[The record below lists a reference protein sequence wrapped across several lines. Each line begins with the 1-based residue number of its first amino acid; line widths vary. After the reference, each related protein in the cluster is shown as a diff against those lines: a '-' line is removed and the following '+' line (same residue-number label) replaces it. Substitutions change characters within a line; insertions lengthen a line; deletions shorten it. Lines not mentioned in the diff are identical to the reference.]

1 MTLLGY
7 RLVACITGTKPVSV
21 VLSFPVVVMCYGSPR
36 KVTHLCPCVW
46 VQSTGLSPGF
56 QPLPLVPTW
65 FWGKQVPCQDATPL
79 PPSGPVEAPELGTGD
94 PLLPKP
100 GPHHPGLFSNT
111 QLAGAKHTHGA
122 FQNQVYFWSFCQNKK
137 STKQRRQDKSMGAW
151 GARQRREKAGAVIGR
166 TLCKRQHCDGTRWA
180 GTIRVARQDMGASC
194 MGLQDGGHQASCP
207 NSTQD
212 LQ

>member
-1 MTLLGY
+1 MALLGC
-7 RLVACITGTKPVSV
+7 RLAACITGTKPVSV

-65 FWGKQVPCQDATPL
+65 SWGKQVPCQDATPL
-79 PPSGPVEAPELGTGD
+79 PPSGPVEAPELGTGH
-94 PLLPKP
+94 PLLPQL
-100 GPHHPGLFSNT
+100 GPHHPWLFSLSNT

-137 STKQRRQDKSMGAW
+137 SAKQRRQEHGGMG
-151 GARQRREKAGAVIGR
+151 GKTKEGEGGGSDRKDPLRKT
-166 TLCKRQHCDGTRWA
+166 TL
-180 GTIRVARQDMGASC
+180 
-194 MGLQDGGHQASCP
+194 
-207 NSTQD
+207 
-212 LQ
+212 